1 MEKHRFNIFPEMQPE
16 DFERLRGDL
25 LSNGYDDKQPI
36 YLYEEKILDGWNRYL
51 ACQQLG
57 IQPTY
62 RDFAGNRDEALNFVL
77 RTNKRRNLN
86 SSQWAAIAAEAED
99 VFNSI
104 KEAIEAGRLKKQS
117 ENAVNRFT
125 ENIASDKKLTQATPQ
140 RTTQKVAELFK
151 TNRTYVTEAQKLR
164 DNNPEM
170 FERVKRGETT
180 ISEVKKTEKIEAR
193 KAEIEAIK
201 KKIESEPMAVDGLFD
216 VVVID
221 PPWNYGREYN
231 PQGSRVANPYP
242 EMSLQEIENL
252 NPPIEKNAVVF
263 LWTTHAFLRDAFF
276 IIDSWGLTYKA
287 TIVWDKDMIGM
298 GATIRMQCEFCL
310 MAVKGKPIIQ
320 GASER
325 DIIRERRREHSRK
338 PEAFYSLVDRMCV
351 GRKLDYFSREQR
363 KNWYSYGAETGKFV
377 AK

>member
-1 MEKHRFNIFPEMQPE
+1 MQPE

-25 LSNGYDDKQPI
+25 FANGYDTKQPI
-36 YLYEEKILDGWNRYL
+36 YTYEGAILDGWNRFN

-57 IQPTY
+57 ITPIYKEFSGSTT
-62 RDFAGNRDEALNFVL
+62 DAIAFVM
-77 RTNKRRNLN
+77 RTNKRRNLT
-86 SSQWAAIAAEAED
+86 SSQWAAIAVEAEEIKSILEAEAKARQGQRTDLTSVNKFTQVNSPQRATQKLAEN
-99 VFNSI
+99 FNTNYKYIS
-104 KEAIEAGRLKKQS
+104 EAQRLKETNPDAFKQIK
-117 ENAVNRFT
+117 AGT
-125 ENIASDKKLTQATPQ
+125 
-140 RTTQKVAELFK
+140 K
-151 TNRTYVTEAQKLR
+151 TIT
-164 DNNPEM
+164 
-170 FERVKRGETT
+170 
-180 ISEVKKTEKIEAR
+180 EVKKEEKIEAR

-201 KKIESEPMAVDGLFD
+201 QKIESEPMAVDGLFD

-242 EMSLQEIENL
+242 EMTLQEIENL
-252 NPPIEKNAVVF
+252 NPPTEENAVVF

-276 IIDSWGLTYKA
+276 LIDSWGLTYKA
-287 TIVWDKDMIGM
+287 TLVWDKDMIGM

-338 PEAFYSLVDRMCV
+338 PEAFYSMVDRMCV